1 MHREEQG
8 VFQNVGSWKLCR
20 ILRNLCS
27 ATHCRGAF
35 CDQVLKSV
43 IHLPCIPFP
52 YFRGSVTVIRLG
64 SSCRSY
70 VSRISESLVKSWSP
84 TINVSLLPTITLLP
98 WGTKAIGK
106 SGSPTDA
113 LHLTSAL
120 KNATLCL
127 FLTAGIFI
135 NLRNVYWD
143 CFCKIAVLEP
153 FF

>member
-1 MHREEQG
+1 MHRDEQG
-8 VFQNVGSWKLCR
+8 VFQNVGSWKFCR

-52 YFRGSVTVIRLG
+52 YFWGSVTVIRLG

-84 TINVSLLPTITLLP
+84 TINVSLLPTITLAMGYQGYREV
-98 WGTKAIGK
+98 WFTYRRFTFDISTEKCYIV
-106 SGSPTDA
+106 S
-113 LHLTSAL
+113 
-120 KNATLCL
+120 
-127 FLTAGIFI
+127 IF
-135 NLRNVYWD
+135 NSWH
-143 CFCKIAVLEP
+143 FHKFA
-153 FF
+153 